1 MAWMLS
7 GLAFFAVM
15 SAYAIVKLEATMNRP
30 RELPLENI
38 NAIENFTAPLPTPT
52 ATENPATVKEA
63 EPTDAENWAT
73 AEATLVDFFA
83 EINAGNY
90 AAAAAIRTPEYLIG
104 TPEAYATQLQNS
116 MENDISGKLKI
127 TNIERIPEESK
138 LTTKYFRFQ
147 KDAVW
152 SFDGSTHSEI
162 RKAALVL
169 RDGKWTIDFFEVER
183 KF

>member
-1 MAWMLS
+1 M
-7 GLAFFAVM
+7 
-15 SAYAIVKLEATMNRP
+15 KLEATMQRP
-30 RELPLENI
+30 REQPIVELERVEDEARPIAFVGSQILENQ
-38 NAIENFTAPLPTPT
+38 P
-52 ATENPATVKEA
+52 
-63 EPTDAENWAT
+63 PTDKDNWRD
-73 AEATLVDFFA
+73 AEATLVNFFA

-104 TPEAYATQLQNS
+104 TPEAYAAQLKNS

-127 TNIERIPEESK
+127 TEIEQLPDESK
-138 LTTKYFRFQ
+138 LTTKYFRFR

-152 SFDGSTHSEI
+152 TFDKRTHSEI

-169 RDGKWTIDFFEVER
+169 RDGEWTIDFFEIER